1 MKKIVTGLAL
11 IALLAVGAVVYAH
24 GHGSGGGHK
33 MGQGFDGGD
42 MMGAGCGGRQ
52 CGIDNEEGRK
62 FLDETYS
69 LRKEMHDKKFEYREA
84 LRNPDTTIAAITKLE
99 REIQSLKESIR
110 EKAPK
115 DSQMRMGSRDGS
127 CRH

>member
-1 MKKIVTGLAL
+1 MRKFVAGLAL

-33 MGQGFDGGD
+33 MEQGFDGGD
-42 MMGAGCGGRQ
+42 MMGAGCGAGQ
-52 CGIDNEEGRK
+52 CGVENEESRK

-69 LRKEMHDKKFEYREA
+69 LRKEMHEKKFEYREA
-84 LRNPDTTIAAITKLE
+84 LRNPDTTVATITKLAK
-99 REIQSLKESIR
+99 EIQSLKETIR

-115 DSQMRMGSRDGS
+115 DSQMRMGRDGG
-127 CRH
+127 CMQ